1 MRPALRALVQTALL
15 SLIAGCATY
24 PENAP
29 REAGMEQVGYRYDVV
44 DAATDSQRNDPK
56 TLVLLALSGGG
67 TRAAAMAYG
76 VLEQLRATCIT
87 LPRRPRSRLLDEV
100 DVISSNSGGSYAAAY
115 YGLFREN
122 SFDPAQP
129 QPVIDCELDEAAN
142 PGVDPAAPP
151 FTEAFLNQTI
161 ESRFL
166 QSLLNPYNV
175 VRLVSPQYNR
185 TDLTA
190 EILSETVFASDGT
203 PHVFGE
209 MVPLGKPFIVLNAQ
223 DDARGNR
230 FQFTQEYFDFIC
242 SDIATFPV
250 GRAVMA
256 SSAVHGAFRAVRLIN
271 YPKDDCVEPAWVTN
285 ALSLDQHPR
294 ALEANPKRYQDA
306 RMVRI
311 YRDKEC
317 WTEPPD
323 GCAAKANEPHFL
335 RLNDGGT
342 VDNLGIR
349 ALVDG
354 LQSNVHDP
362 NLLGRIQIG
371 EVQRVLL
378 ISVNAAGEPENDM
391 ERRQSDVGVFELI
404 SSAVNAAIDTTTG
417 DSQDMVKTLL
427 QRRRQDFGAPPY
439 YDPVLISF
447 EHLPDRVQGRCLK
460 NVPTR
465 LQLSP
470 GQVNAVRQAGA
481 ELLIQSSAFQ
491 AFMAAYDGVA
501 PPLPDLLDGQDFC
514 AASGFTAS

>member
-1 MRPALRALVQTALL
+1 MRPALRALLQTTLL
-15 SLIAGCATY
+15 GLLAGCATF

-29 REAGMEQVGYRYDVV
+29 RGAGTEQVGYRYDVLE
-44 DAATDSQRNDPK
+44 AATDPQRNDPK
-56 TLVLLALSGGG
+56 TLVLVAFSGGG

-76 VLEQLRATCIT
+76 VLEQLRATCVT
-87 LPRRPRSRLLDEV
+87 LPGRPRSRLLDEV

-115 YGLFREN
+115 YGLFRER
-122 SFDPAQP
+122 SFDRAPPDEA
-129 QPVIDCELDEAAN
+129 IDCALDEAAN
-142 PGVDPAAPP
+142 PGVDPTAPP
-151 FTEAFLNQTI
+151 FTDALLNQRI

-166 QSLLNPYNV
+166 QGLLNPYNLG
-175 VRLVSPQYNR
+175 RIASPYYNR
-185 TDLTA
+185 TDLA
-190 EILSETVFASDGT
+190 GEILSETVFASDGT
-203 PHVFGE
+203 PHAFGE
-209 MVPLGKPFIVLNAQ
+209 MAALGKPFIILNAQ

-242 SDIATFPV
+242 SDIGSFPV

-256 SSAVHGAFRAVRLIN
+256 SSAVHGAFPDVRLVN
-271 YPKDDCVEPAWVTN
+271 YPKDDCLEPAWVTN

-306 RMVRI
+306 RIVRI

-317 WTEPPD
+317 WTEPP
-323 GCAAKANEPHFL
+323 GACEEKAAEPHFL

-349 ALVDG
+349 ALIDG
-354 LQSNVHDP
+354 LQTNVHDP
-362 NLLGRIQIG
+362 NLLGKIQIG
-371 EVQRVLL
+371 EVERILL
-378 ISVNAAGEPENDM
+378 ISVNAAGEPENDL
-391 ERRQSDVGVFELI
+391 ERRKADIGVFELI

-417 DSQDMVKTLL
+417 DSQDQVKTLL

-447 EHLPDRVQGRCLK
+447 EHMPDRVQARCLK

-470 GQVNAVRQAGA
+470 GEVNAVRQAGA
-481 ELLIQSSAFQ
+481 ELLVQSSAFQ
-491 AFMAAYDGVA
+491 EFLAAYDGVA
-501 PPLPDLLDGQDFC
+501 APLPDLLDGQTFC
-514 AASGFTAS
+514 AATGFTAS

>member
-1 MRPALRALVQTALL
+1 MPAGIRALVQIALVGL
-15 SLIAGCATY
+15 LAGCASFPQNT
-24 PENAP
+24 P
-29 REAGMEQVGYRYDVV
+29 REAGMELAGYRYDVV
-44 DAATDSQRNDPK
+44 EAATDPQRNDPR
-56 TLVLLALSGGG
+56 TLVLLAFSGGG

-76 VLEQLRATCIT
+76 VLEQLRVTCVT
-87 LPRRPRSRLLDEV
+87 FPGRPRSRLLDEI
-100 DVISSNSGGSYAAAY
+100 DVISSNSGGSYTAAY
-115 YGLFREN
+115 FGLFRER
-122 SFDPAQP
+122 SFDPEQADP
-129 QPVIDCELDEAAN
+129 ATDCQLDAAAN
-142 PGVDPAAPP
+142 PGVNPHAPP
-151 FTEAFLNQTI
+151 FTDALLNQRI

-166 QSLLNPYNV
+166 QALLNPYNV
-175 VRLVSPQYNR
+175 ARLTSTQFNR

-190 EILSETVFASDGT
+190 EILSETVFASDGN

-209 MVPLGKPFIVLNAQ
+209 MAPLGKPFIILNAQ

-230 FQFTQEYFDFIC
+230 FQFTQEYFDYIC
-242 SDIATFPV
+242 SDISTFPV

-256 SSAVHGAFRAVRLIN
+256 SSAVHGAFRAVRLIS
-271 YPKDDCVEPAWVTN
+271 YPKDDCIEPAWVTN
-285 ALSLDQHPR
+285 ALSLAQHPR

-317 WTEPPD
+317 WTDPPEN
-323 GCAAKANEPHFL
+323 CAEKASQPHFL

-354 LQSNVHDP
+354 LEGPGRDP
-362 NLLGRIQIG
+362 NLLGRVQIG
-371 EVQRVLL
+371 QVDRVLL
-378 ISVNAAGEPENDM
+378 ISVNAAGEPDNDM
-391 ERRQSDVGVFELI
+391 ERRKGDIGVIELI

-417 DSQDMVKTLL
+417 DSQGMVKTML
-427 QRRRQDFGAPPY
+427 QRRRQDFGAPPW

-465 LQLSP
+465 LQLTP

-481 ELLIQSSAFQ
+481 NLLTQSSAFQ
-491 AFMAAYDGVA
+491 AFLAEYDGVA
-501 PPLPDLLDGQDFC
+501 APLPDLLDGQNYC
-514 AASGFTAS
+514 QASGWAAS

>member
-1 MRPALRALVQTALL
+1 MPGGIRALVQAALVG
-15 SLIAGCATY
+15 SMAACASF

-29 REAGMEQVGYRYDVV
+29 REAGLEHAGYRYDVV
-44 DAATDSQRNDPK
+44 ETATDSQRNDPR
-56 TLVLLALSGGG
+56 TLILLAFSGGG

-87 LPRRPRSRLLDEV
+87 LPGRPRSRLLDEV
-100 DVISSNSGGSYAAAY
+100 DIISSNSGGSYAAAY
-115 YGLFREN
+115 YGLFRER
-122 SFDPAQP
+122 SFDAVPPDPA
-129 QPVIDCELDEAAN
+129 IDCEVDEAAN
-142 PGVDPAAPP
+142 PGVDPTAPP
-151 FTEAFLNQTI
+151 FTDALLNQRI

-166 QSLLNPYNV
+166 HALLNPYNLA
-175 VRLVSPQYNR
+175 RIASPYYNR

-203 PHVFGE
+203 LHAFGE
-209 MVPLGKPFIVLNAQ
+209 MVALGKPFVILNSQ

-256 SSAVHGAFRAVRLIN
+256 SSAVHGAFPAVRLVN
-271 YPKDDCVEPAWVTN
+271 YPKDDCIEPAWATN

-306 RMVRI
+306 RIVRI

-317 WTEPPD
+317 WTEPP
-323 GCAAKANEPHFL
+323 GACEEKAAEPHFL

-362 NLLGRIQIG
+362 NLLGRIQVG
-371 EVQRVLL
+371 EVERVLL

-391 ERRQSDVGVFELI
+391 ERRKADVGVFELI

-427 QRRRQDFGAPPY
+427 QRRRQDFGAPPW

-447 EHLPDRVQGRCLK
+447 EYLPDRVQARCLK

-470 GQVNAVRQAGA
+470 GEVNAVRQAGA
-481 ELLIQSSAFQ
+481 DLLTQSSAFQ
-491 AFMAAYDGVA
+491 AFLAEFAGVA
-501 PPLPDLLDGQDFC
+501 APLPDLLDGQDFC
-514 AASGFTAS
+514 EATGWGAG

>member
-1 MRPALRALVQTALL
+1 MPARRRLL
-15 SLIAGCATY
+15 AGAMLAGLLAGCASF
-24 PENAP
+24 PQNAP
-29 REAGMEQVGYRYDVV
+29 REPGMEQAGYRYDML
-44 DAATDSQRNDPK
+44 DAATDPERNDPR
-56 TLVLLALSGGG
+56 TLVLLAFSGGG

-76 VLEQLRATCIT
+76 VLEQLRATCVT
-87 LPRRPRSRLLDEV
+87 FPGRPRSRLLDEV

-115 YGLFREN
+115 YGLFRER
-122 SFDPAQP
+122 SFDPEQP
-129 QPVIDCELDEAAN
+129 GPPTDCEVDEAAN
-142 PGVDPAAPP
+142 PGLDPAAPP
-151 FTEAFLNQTI
+151 FTEAVLNQRI

-166 QSLLNPYNV
+166 QALLNPYNV
-175 VRLVSPQYNR
+175 ARIASPYYNR

-190 EILSETVFASDGT
+190 EILSETVFVSDGT
-203 PHVFGE
+203 PHGFGE
-209 MVPLGKPFIVLNAQ
+209 MVVLGKPFIVLNAQ

-242 SDIATFPV
+242 SDIDDFPV

-256 SSAVHGAFRAVRLIN
+256 SSAVHGAFPAVRLIN
-271 YPKDDCVEPAWVTN
+271 YPKDDCLEPAWVTN
-285 ALSLDQHPR
+285 ALRLDQHPR

-306 RMVRI
+306 RIVRI

-317 WTEPPD
+317 WTEPPEH
-323 GCAAKANEPHFL
+323 CAEKADQPHFV

-371 EVQRVLL
+371 EVDRIFL

-391 ERRQSDVGVFELI
+391 ERRKVDVGVFELI

-417 DSQDMVKTLL
+417 NSQDLVKTLL

-439 YDPVLISF
+439 HDPVLISF
-447 EHLPDRVQGRCLK
+447 EHLPDRIQGRCLK

-465 LQLSP
+465 LQLSQ
-470 GQVNAVRQAGA
+470 GQVDAVRQAGA
-481 ELLIQSSAFQ
+481 QLLTQSSAFEE
-491 AFMAAYDGVA
+491 FLAAYDGVA
-501 PPLPDLLDGQDFC
+501 TPLPDLLGGQTFC
-514 AASGFTAS
+514 EASGWEAS

>member
-1 MRPALRALVQTALL
+1 MPAGLRVLARVVLAGLV
-15 SLIAGCATY
+15 AGCASF

-29 REAGMEQVGYRYDVV
+29 REAGREHTGYRYDVV
-44 DAATDSQRNDPK
+44 DAATDPQRNDPR
-56 TLVLLALSGGG
+56 TLVLLAFSGGG

-87 LPRRPRSRLLDEV
+87 FPGRPRSRLLDEI
-100 DVISSNSGGSYAAAY
+100 DVISSNSGGSYTAGY
-115 YGLFREN
+115 YGLFRER
-122 SFDPAQP
+122 SFDPEQP
-129 QPVIDCELDEAAN
+129 DPATDCQSDETAN
-142 PGVDPAAPP
+142 SGVDRSAPP
-151 FTEAFLNQTI
+151 FTDAFLNQRI

-166 QSLLNPYNV
+166 QALLNPYNV
-175 VRLVSPQYNR
+175 ARLTSPQYNR

-190 EILSETVFASDGT
+190 EILSETVFASDGN

-209 MVPLGKPFIVLNAQ
+209 MVSLGKPFIVLNAQ

-242 SDIATFPV
+242 SDVSTFPV

-271 YPKDDCVEPAWVTN
+271 YPKDDCIEPAWVTN

-306 RMVRI
+306 RTVRI

-317 WTEPPD
+317 WTEPPEN
-323 GCAAKANEPHFL
+323 CAEKARQPHFV

-354 LQSNVHDP
+354 LESPIHDP
-362 NLLGRIQIG
+362 NLLGRIQVG
-371 EVQRVLL
+371 EVDRVLL
-378 ISVNAAGEPENDM
+378 ISVNAAGEPDNDM
-391 ERRQSDVGVFELI
+391 ERRMADVGVIELI

-417 DSQDMVKTLL
+417 DSQGVVKTML
-427 QRRRQDFGAPPY
+427 QRRRQDFGAPPW

-481 ELLIQSSAFQ
+481 SLLTQSSAFQ
-491 AFMAAYDGVA
+491 TFLADYDGVA
-501 PPLPDLLDGQDFC
+501 APLPDLLDGHDFC
-514 AASGFTAS
+514 EATGWVSS

>member
-1 MRPALRALVQTALL
+1 
-15 SLIAGCATY
+15 
-24 PENAP
+24 
-29 REAGMEQVGYRYDVV
+29 
-44 DAATDSQRNDPK
+44 
-56 TLVLLALSGGG
+56 
-67 TRAAAMAYG
+67 MAYG
-76 VLEQLRATCIT
+76 VLEQLRATCVT
-87 LPRRPRSRLLDEV
+87 FPGRPRSRLLDEI
-100 DVISSNSGGSYAAAY
+100 DVISSNSGGSYTAGY
-115 YGLFREN
+115 YGLFRES
-122 SFDPAQP
+122 SFDPEQAQP
-129 QPVIDCELDEAAN
+129 VTDCPVDEATN
-142 PGVDPAAPP
+142 LGVDPAAPP
-151 FTEAFLNQTI
+151 FTAAFLNQRI
-161 ESRFL
+161 EGRFL
-166 QSLLNPYNV
+166 QSLLNPLNLA
-175 VRLVSPQYNR
+175 RIASPYYNR

-190 EILSETVFASDGT
+190 EILSETVFVSDGE
-203 PHVFGE
+203 PHAFGE
-209 MVPLGKPFIVLNAQ
+209 MVALGKPFIVLNAQ

-242 SDIATFPV
+242 SDIAPFPV

-256 SSAVHGAFRAVRLIN
+256 SSAVHGAFPAVRLTN
-271 YPKDDCVEPAWVTN
+271 YPKDDCIEPPWVTN
-285 ALSLDQHPR
+285 ALSLNQHPR

-306 RMVRI
+306 RTVRI

-317 WTEPPD
+317 WTEPP
-323 GCAAKANEPHFL
+323 GACEEKAVEPHFL

-371 EVQRVLL
+371 EVDRVLL
-378 ISVNAAGEPENDM
+378 ISVNAAGEPENEM
-391 ERRQSDVGVFELI
+391 ERRKADIGVFELI

-427 QRRRQDFGAPPY
+427 QRRRQDFGAPPW

-447 EHLPDRVQGRCLK
+447 EHLPDRVQARCLK

-481 ELLIQSSAFQ
+481 SLLRESSAFQ
-491 AFMAAYDGVA
+491 AFLAEYAGVA
-501 PPLPDLLDGQDFC
+501 APLPDLLDGQDYC
-514 AASGFTAS
+514 QATGWTAS

>member
-1 MRPALRALVQTALL
+1 MPAGLRLLAQIGLAGLVT
-15 SLIAGCATY
+15 GCASF
-24 PENAP
+24 PENSP
-29 REAGMEQVGYRYDVV
+29 REAGLEHAGYRYDVV
-44 DAATDSQRNDPK
+44 DAATDPQRNDPR
-56 TLVLLALSGGG
+56 TLVLLAFSGGG

-87 LPRRPRSRLLDEV
+87 LPGRPRSRLLDEV

-115 YGLFREN
+115 YGLFRES
-122 SFDPAQP
+122 SFEPEGADPGTDCR
-129 QPVIDCELDEAAN
+129 IDQAAN
-142 PGVDPAAPP
+142 RGVDPTAPP
-151 FTEAFLNQTI
+151 FTDAFLNQRI
-161 ESRFL
+161 ESEFL
-166 QSLLNPYNV
+166 QALLNPYNLA
-175 VRLVSPQYNR
+175 RIVSPYYNR
-185 TDLTA
+185 TDLAA
-190 EILSETVFASDGT
+190 ETLSQTVFASDGT

-209 MVPLGKPFIVLNAQ
+209 MVALGKPFIILNAQ

-242 SDIATFPV
+242 SDIGAFPV

-256 SSAVHGAFRAVRLIN
+256 SSAVHGAFPAVRLIN
-271 YPKDDCVEPAWVTN
+271 YPKDDCIEPAWVTN

-306 RMVRI
+306 RTVRI

-317 WTEPPD
+317 WTEPP
-323 GCAAKANEPHFL
+323 GACEEKASQPHFL

-354 LQSNVHDP
+354 IESPVHDP
-362 NLLGRIQIG
+362 NLLGRIQTGQVDRI
-371 EVQRVLL
+371 LL
-378 ISVNAAGEPENDM
+378 ISVNAAGEPDNDM
-391 ERRQSDVGVFELI
+391 ELREADVGIIELI

-417 DSQDMVKTLL
+417 DSQGMVKTLA
-427 QRRRQDFGAPPY
+427 QRRRQDFGAPPW

-481 ELLIQSSAFQ
+481 DLLTRSSAFQ
-491 AFMAAYDGVA
+491 AFLADYDGVA
-501 PPLPDLLDGQDFC
+501 APLPDLLDGQDFC
-514 AASGFTAS
+514 EATGWGAS

>member
-1 MRPALRALVQTALL
+1 MPGGMRALVPTAL
-15 SLIAGCATY
+15 AGLLAACASF

-29 REAGMEQVGYRYDVV
+29 REPGLEQAGYRYEVIET
-44 DAATDSQRNDPK
+44 ATDPQRNDPR
-56 TLVLLALSGGG
+56 TLVLLAFPGGG

-87 LPRRPRSRLLDEV
+87 LPGRPRSRLLDEV

-115 YGLFREN
+115 YGLFRES
-122 SFDPAQP
+122 SFDPEQAAP
-129 QPVIDCELDEAAN
+129 TDCAVDATAN
-142 PGVDPAAPP
+142 PGVDPTAPP
-151 FTEAFLNQTI
+151 FTDAVLHQRI

-166 QSLLNPYNV
+166 QALLNPYNLA
-175 VRLVSPQYNR
+175 RIASPYYNR
-185 TDLTA
+185 TDLAA
-190 EILSETVFASDGT
+190 EILSQTVFASDGA
-203 PHVFGE
+203 PHAFGE
-209 MVPLGKPFIVLNAQ
+209 MVALGKPFIILNAQ

-242 SDIATFPV
+242 SDIAVFPV

-256 SSAVHGAFRAVRLIN
+256 SSAVHGAFPDVRLNN
-271 YPKDDCVEPAWVTN
+271 YPKDDCAEPAWVTN

-306 RMVRI
+306 RIVRI

-323 GCAAKANEPHFL
+323 GCEERASEPHFL

-362 NLLGRIQIG
+362 NLLGKIQIG
-371 EVQRVLL
+371 EVDRVFL

-391 ERRQSDVGVFELI
+391 ERREGDIGLFELI

-481 ELLIQSSAFQ
+481 ELLTQSSAFK
-491 AFMAAYDGVA
+491 AFLAEYEGVA
-501 PPLPDLLDGQDFC
+501 APLPDLLDGQDFC
-514 AASGFTAS
+514 QASGWVAS